1 MPPCSSIAICN
12 TSSFMLSS
20 WGGTQVVSC
29 ALLQAHAAELEQRLA
44 QVTAELSTSRA
55 LEGRL
60 QQRLAASVPA
70 VQLEEMAQRL
80 EAAKAAAKHETGA
93 VTALTLRAEEAER
106 KLTELSDRRQR
117 QLADITNL
125 R

>member
-1 MPPCSSIAICN
+1 M
-12 TSSFMLSS
+12 
-20 WGGTQVVSC
+20 
-29 ALLQAHAAELEQRLA
+29 QAHAAEIEQRLA

-60 QQRLAASVPA
+60 QQRLAASVPVA
-70 VQLEEMAQRL
+70 QYEELAQRL
-80 EAAKAAAKHETGA
+80 EAAEAAAKHESGA
-93 VTALTLRAEEAER
+93 ITALTLRAEEAER
-106 KLTELSDRRQR
+106 KLSQLTDRKQR